1 MRSYHQIDINNKYA
15 KDVILILLIAAVF
28 SFSNTAFAA
37 ERQQQG
43 PTLRSAQKIITGTVY
58 NEKHEPLPGAT
69 VIIKGTSTS
78 TTTDF
83 DGKFSIASNTAD
95 AVLVVSYIGY
105 ADKEI
110 SGNGSNLEI
119 QLSTDAVALT
129 DVVVIG
135 YGKAKAKDITG
146 SISTINMAET
156 KTQSVANVGEAM
168 QGRAA
173 GVQVISSG
181 EPGSNVTF
189 RVRGTG
195 TIANNNPLIVVD
207 GMPLN
212 GGLNQVNMNDV
223 ESISVLKDA
232 SSTAIYGSRGANG
245 VVIVTTK
252 RGGTKEGSTLT
263 FDTFTG
269 IQTASNM
276 VNVLNASQFAS
287 LNNDML
293 SNGGLTPNPLWT
305 NPSSLGAGSDY
316 VGTLFNPELMSSYTL
331 SYGNKSKKS
340 NIYVSAS
347 YFNQKGIVLNT
358 DYERFI
364 VQFNSDTRINS
375 KVKFGNSVKVAHD
388 IKESGAYDIR
398 STLLANPTQPIY
410 DANGNFTGP
419 TGNPLYSGDILN
431 PIGTATTVE
440 RSTKGYN
447 LQGNLFADISL
458 LKNLVF
464 KTLGGVETNFWFD
477 RTWSPKYSWGS
488 DVQANSFLSQ
498 GTNRSITLLWDN
510 TVTYDAH
517 FGAHNLNAVVGSSS
531 QSNKYDFLN
540 GSIQKFA
547 SDGTQQIDNGTLQP
561 TVGGNSSEWAIM
573 SYLARVNYDYDGK
586 YYVTGTIRRDGS
598 SRFGEGNKWGWFPSA
613 ALSWRISSEK
623 FMEKLTAVN
632 DLKLRFGYG
641 ITGNQDIG
649 NYAFSSSYN
658 TVLYNFNNNYV
669 SAVVPTVLPNTN
681 VKWEGQEQFNLG
693 LDASFLDSRIN
704 VIIDAY
710 VKNTNDMLV
719 PMSVPVTS
727 GYSDIFVPSI
737 NAGKIQ
743 NKGIEFFLSTKN
755 FIHEFKWSTDLV
767 FSYNKNK
774 VESINGDTP
783 IITGSTGL
791 NSNISLIQAG
801 YPVNVFY
808 GHVTDGVFQT
818 QTEVD
823 NHALQ
828 MAGSN
833 PATSTAAGDIRFKD
847 LNNDGIINDKDRTFL
862 GNPNPKFTYSF
873 NNSFSYKNFDLT
885 IFFQG
890 VYGSDIYNANRMYS
904 ESMSVANNQ
913 TTATL
918 GRWTGAGTSN
928 SMPRAVYGDPNSNAR
943 VSDRFIEDGSYLR
956 LKNISLSYNFPENA
970 FKNVFSSIRL
980 YVSAQNVFTITDY
993 KGFDP
998 EVSANGIDNN
1008 VYPVTTN
1015 YSVGLNLG
1023 F

>member
-15 KDVILILLIAAVF
+15 KDVVLILFMLVVF
-28 SFSNTAFAA
+28 SFCNTAFAA
-37 ERQQQG
+37 ETQQQK
-43 PTLRSAQKIITGTVY
+43 PTVKSTQKIITGIVY

-83 DGKFSIASNTAD
+83 DGKFSIASGAAD
-95 AVLVVSYIGY
+95 IILIVSYIGY

-110 SGNGSNLEI
+110 AAQGSNVEI
-119 QLSTDAVALT
+119 QLATDAVALT

-146 SISTINMAET
+146 SISSINLAGT
-156 KTQSVANVGEAM
+156 KTQSVVNVGEAM

-181 EPGSNVTF
+181 EPGSNVSF

-195 TIANNNPLIVVD
+195 TIANNNPLVVVD

-263 FDTFTG
+263 FDTFTAV
-269 IQTASNM
+269 QNASNK

-305 NPSSLGAGSDY
+305 NPSSLGSGTDW

-331 SYGNKSKKS
+331 SYGNKTKKS
-340 NIYVSAS
+340 NIYVSAN
-347 YFNQKGIVLNT
+347 YFNQKGIILNT
-358 DYERFI
+358 DYRRFI
-364 VQFNSDTRINS
+364 VQFNSDTKINS
-375 KVKFGNSVKVAHD
+375 KIKFGNSIKMAHD

-410 DANGNFTGP
+410 DATGNFTGP
-419 TGNPLYSGDILN
+419 TGNPLYSGDIEN
-431 PIGTATTVE
+431 PIGKATTVE

-447 LQGNLFADISL
+447 LQGNLFAEINI

-464 KTLGGVETNFWFD
+464 KSLGGVEANIWFD

-488 DVQANSFLSQ
+488 DVQTNSYLSQ
-498 GTNRSITLLWDN
+498 GTNRSITILWDN
-510 TVTYDAH
+510 TLTYDAH
-517 FGAHNLNAVVGSSS
+517 FGAHNFNAVVGSSS

-561 TVGGNSSEWAIM
+561 TVGGNASEWAIM
-573 SYLARVNYDYDGK
+573 SYLARANYDYDGK
-586 YYVTGTIRRDGS
+586 YYITGTIRRDGS
-598 SRFGEGNKWGWFPSA
+598 SRFGQGNKWGWFPSGA
-613 ALSWRISSEK
+613 ISWRISSEK
-623 FMEKLTAVN
+623 FMEKVTAIN

-658 TVLYNFNNNYV
+658 TVLYNFNNTYV

-693 LDASFLDSRIN
+693 LDASLLDNRIN
-704 VIIDAY
+704 LTVDAY

-727 GYSDIFVPSI
+727 GYSDIYVPSI

-743 NKGIEFFLSTKN
+743 NKGIEFSLSTKN
-755 FIHEFKWSTDLV
+755 LVHDLKWSSDVV

-791 NSNISLIQAG
+791 NSSISLIQAG

-808 GHVTDGVFQT
+808 GYVTDGIFQS
-818 QTEVD
+818 QADVN
-823 NHALQ
+823 NHAVQ

-833 PATSTAAGDIRFKD
+833 TATSTAAGDVRFKD

-862 GNPNPKFTYSF
+862 GNPNPKFSYSL
-873 NNSFSYKNFDLT
+873 NNTFSYKNFDLT
-885 IFFQG
+885 VYLQG
-890 VYGSDIYNANRMYS
+890 VYGNDIYNANRMYT

-928 SMPRAVYGDPNSNAR
+928 SMPRAVYGDPNNNAR

-956 LKNISLSYNFPENA
+956 LKNISLSYNFPQKA
-970 FKNVFSSIRL
+970 LGSTFSSVRL
-980 YVSAQNVFTITDY
+980 YFSAQNVLTFTNY

-998 EVSANGIDNN
+998 EVLANGIDNN

-1015 YSVGLNLG
+1015 YSVGLNVG

>member
-1 MRSYHQIDINNKYA
+1 MRSCHEIDVRRTSI
-15 KDVILILLIAAVF
+15 KDFILVLFMLAALCG
-28 SFSNTAFAA
+28 SNSAFAVA
-37 ERQQQG
+37 KQQEG
-43 PTLRSAQKIITGTVY
+43 PAIKSAQKTITGTVY

-69 VIIKGTSTS
+69 VTIKGTASS

-83 DGKFSIASNTAD
+83 DGKFSIKVNTSD
-95 AVLVVSYIGY
+95 AVLVISYIGY
-105 ADKEI
+105 SNKEI
-110 SGNGSNLEI
+110 SAAGTNLEI
-119 QLSTDAVALT
+119 QLVPEAVSLT
-129 DVVVIG
+129 DIVVIG
-135 YGKAKAKDITG
+135 YGKAKARDLTG
-146 SISTINMAET
+146 AVASIDVAKT
-156 KTQSVANVGEAM
+156 KNQPVANIGEAM

-269 IQTASNM
+269 VQNASNVVKM
-276 VNVLNASQFAS
+276 LNASQYAS
-287 LNNDML
+287 LNNDMMT
-293 SNGGLTPNPLWT
+293 NGGLNPNPLWT
-305 NPSSLGAGSDY
+305 NPASLGTGTDW
-316 VGTLFNPELMSSYTL
+316 VGTLFNPEMMSSYTL
-331 SYGNKSKKS
+331 SYGNKTKKS
-340 NIYVSAS
+340 NIYVSAN

-364 VQFNSDTRINS
+364 VQFNSDTKVTS
-375 KVKFGNSVKVAHD
+375 KVKFGNSVKIAHD

-398 STLLANPTQPIY
+398 NTLLANPTQPIY
-410 DANGNFTGP
+410 DENGNFTGP
-419 TGNPLYSGDILN
+419 TGNPLYYGDITN
-431 PIGTATTVE
+431 PIGKATTVE

-447 LQGNLFADISL
+447 LQGNLFAEINL

-464 KTLGGVETNFWFD
+464 KSLGGVEANFWFD

-488 DVQANSFLSQ
+488 NVQTNSYLSQ
-498 GTNRSITLLWDN
+498 GTNRSITVLWDN
-510 TVTYDAH
+510 TLTYDAH
-517 FGAHNLNAVVGSSS
+517 FGAHNVNAVVGSSS

-547 SDGTQQIDNGTLQP
+547 SDETQQIDNGTLQP
-561 TVGGNSSEWAIM
+561 TVGGNASEWAIM

-598 SRFGEGNKWGWFPSA
+598 SRFGEGNKWGWFPSG

-623 FMEKLTAVN
+623 FMEKVTAIN
-632 DLKLRFGYG
+632 DLKLRVGYG

-658 TVLYNFNNNYV
+658 TVMYNFNNNYV

-681 VKWEGQEQFNLG
+681 VKWEGQEQFNVG
-693 LDASFLDSRIN
+693 LDASFFDSRIN
-704 VIIDAY
+704 LTFDAY

-727 GYSDIFVPSI
+727 GYSDIYVPSI

-743 NKGIEFFLSTKN
+743 NKGIELSLSTKN
-755 FIHEFKWSTDLV
+755 LVHEFKWSSDAV

-774 VESINGDTP
+774 VDSINGDTP

-791 NSNISLIQAG
+791 NSTISLIQAG

-808 GHVTDGVFQT
+808 GYVTDGIFQT
-818 QTEVD
+818 QTDVN
-823 NHALQ
+823 NHAVQ
-828 MAGSN
+828 MPGSN
-833 PATSTAAGDIRFKD
+833 TATSTAPGDVRFKD

-862 GNPNPKFTYSF
+862 GNPNPKFTYSL
-873 NNSFSYKNFDLT
+873 NNTFSYKNFDLT
-885 IFFQG
+885 VYFQG
-890 VYGSDIYNANRMYS
+890 VYGNDIYNANRMYT

-913 TTATL
+913 TAATL
-918 GRWTGAGTSN
+918 GRWTGIGTSN
-928 SMPRAVYGDPNSNAR
+928 SRPRAVYGDPNSNAR
-943 VSDRFIEDGSYLR
+943 VSDRFVEDGSYLR
-956 LKNISLSYNFPENA
+956 LKNVSLSYNFPESVFN
-970 FKNVFSSIRL
+970 NVFSSIRL
-980 YVSAQNVFTITDY
+980 YFSAQNVLTFTNY

-998 EVSANGIDNN
+998 EVSVNGIDNS

-1015 YSVGLNLG
+1015 YSIGLNLG

>member
-1 MRSYHQIDINNKYA
+1 MRSYQPNNIKNTYVKNVVLIIFLFINLAYGGN
-15 KDVILILLIAAVF
+15 IFAAV
-28 SFSNTAFAA
+28 T
-37 ERQQQG
+37 QQDG
-43 PTLRSAQKIITGTVY
+43 ISSKGTQKIITGTVY
-58 NEKHEPLPGAT
+58 NENQESLAGAT
-69 VIIKGTSTS
+69 VTIKGTAFS

-83 DGKFSIASNTAD
+83 DGKFSIKSDSND
-95 AVLVVSYIGY
+95 VVLIVSYIGY
-105 ADKEI
+105 NDREI
-110 SGNGSNLEI
+110 TYRGSNLNI
-119 QLSTDAVALT
+119 QMSSDAIALT
-129 DVVVIG
+129 NIVVIG

-146 SISTINMAET
+146 SISIIKLADT
-156 KTQSVANVGEAM
+156 KNQPVANIGEAI

-269 IQTASNM
+269 VQYASNM
-276 VNVLNASQFAS
+276 VNVLNAAEFAA

-293 SNGGLTPNPLWT
+293 TNGGLTPNPLWA
-305 NPSSLGAGSDY
+305 NPATLGEGSDY

-340 NIYVSAS
+340 NIYVSTN

-364 VQFNSDTRINS
+364 VQFNSDTKVNS
-375 KVKFGNSVKVAHD
+375 KVKFGNSVKLAHD

-398 STLLANPTQPIY
+398 NTLLANPTQPIY

-431 PIGTATTVE
+431 PIGAAKTVE

-447 LQGNLFADISL
+447 LQGNLFTEINIM
-458 LKNLVF
+458 KNLVL
-464 KTLGGVETNFWFD
+464 KSLGGVETNFWFD

-488 DVQANSFLSQ
+488 DVQANSYLYE

-510 TVTYDAH
+510 TVTYDVH

-547 SDGTQQIDNGTLQP
+547 SDETQQIDNGTLQP
-561 TVGGNSSEWAIM
+561 TVGGNASEWAIM

-623 FMEKLTAVN
+623 FMEKLTDVN
-632 DLKLRFGYG
+632 DLKLRVGYG
-641 ITGNQDIG
+641 VTGNQDIG

-693 LDASFLDSRIN
+693 LDASFFDSRIN
-704 VIIDAY
+704 LIVDAY

-719 PMSVPVTS
+719 PMAVPVTS
-727 GYSDIFVPSI
+727 GYSDISVPSI

-743 NKGIEFFLSTKN
+743 NKGVEFSLSTKN
-755 FIHEFKWSTDLV
+755 LIHDFKWSTDAV

-833 PATSTAAGDIRFKD
+833 PATSTAPGDIRFKD

-862 GNPNPKFTYSF
+862 GNPNPKFTYSL
-873 NNSFSYKNFDLT
+873 NNSFSYKKFDLT

-918 GRWTGAGTSN
+918 DRWTGPGTSN
-928 SMPRAVYGDPNSNAR
+928 SMPRAVYGDPNTNAR
-943 VSDRFIEDGSYLR
+943 VSDRFVEDGSYLR
-956 LKNISLSYNFPENA
+956 LKNISLSYNFPESVFN
-970 FKNVFSSIRL
+970 NVFSSIRL
-980 YVSAQNVFTITDY
+980 YFSAQNVFTITDY

-998 EVSANGIDNN
+998 EVSVNGIDNN

-1015 YSVGLNLG
+1015 YSIGLNLG